1 VTEPVRLLT
10 LDTVA
15 ERLAVSRRTVQRLI
29 DAGELRAVRFGR
41 TRHSWC
47 AERVRRSAFEVT
59 TGHAARIVWR
69 DSVLGSC
76 PPRR

>member
-1 VTEPVRLLT
+1 MTEPVRLLT

-41 TRHSWC
+41 NVRIT
-47 AERVRRSAFEVT
+47 ERELAAFVVRGACPAIGIR
-59 TGHAARIVWR
+59 GHDGTCRA
-69 DSVLGSC
+69 DSVA
-76 PPRR
+76 R